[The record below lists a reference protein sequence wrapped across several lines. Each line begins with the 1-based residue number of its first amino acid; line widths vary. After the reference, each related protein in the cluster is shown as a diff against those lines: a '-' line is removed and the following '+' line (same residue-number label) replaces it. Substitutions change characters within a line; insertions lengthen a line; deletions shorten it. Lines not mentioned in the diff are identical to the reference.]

1 MNHVRST
8 LPEKNFSKN
17 DVTPTIISVDYI
29 NIDSIDIDWVP
40 LLCLET
46 MALRENKDSRTR
58 LIRTESAV

>member
-8 LPEKNFSKN
+8 LPEKNFSIN
-17 DVTPTIISVDYI
+17 DVTTTIISVDDI

-40 LLCLET
+40 LQCLET

-58 LIRTESAV
+58 LIRIESAV